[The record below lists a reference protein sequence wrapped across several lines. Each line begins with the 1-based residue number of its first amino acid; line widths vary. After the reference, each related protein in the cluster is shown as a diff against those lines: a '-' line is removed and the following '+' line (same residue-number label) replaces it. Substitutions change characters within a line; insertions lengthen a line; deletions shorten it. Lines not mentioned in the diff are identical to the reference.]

1 MSLESIVNNKLVD
14 MEPSAVLCYGEIGI
28 DNIIQADGLPS
39 PENAI
44 FPTSD
49 SYHGGGAA
57 ANTAVWLA
65 TLGVKVKLT
74 GNVIGRDEYGDQI
87 LQGLRRHPNIDLSLV
102 EQRDGVT
109 TPFTRAI
116 VTPDGERS
124 FLIFW
129 YPQAP
134 KVTLTKGM
142 LEGAK
147 FLALDL
153 YGGPERLA
161 TAQLAFENGVS
172 TAIGDVVW
180 PDHPA
185 LPFTSIATN
194 SGPYI
199 REHFPGVDVRQH
211 ARRLQSIS
219 KGIVITTDGPITVH
233 ALDAQGN
240 GFTIQPPT
248 TTPVDATGAGD
259 AFRAGLLY
267 GLLHGFDL
275 PRSLRWAV
283 ACGSLKVR
291 NVGAATTLPGL
302 QEIEALAGS
311 LQPQAEL

>member
-1 MSLESIVNNKLVD
+1 MDRAE
-14 MEPSAVLCYGEIGI
+14 VLCYGEIGI

-39 PENAI
+39 PENAV

-57 ANTAVWLA
+57 ANTAVWLV
-65 TLGVKVKLT
+65 TLGIPVKLT
-74 GNVIGRDEYGDQI
+74 GNAIGFDTYGGMI
-87 LQGLRRHPNIDLSLV
+87 LEGLRKHPNLDLSLV
-102 EQRDGVT
+102 EQRAEVT

-134 KVTLTKGM
+134 KVTLTRDM
-142 LEGAK
+142 LRGVK
-147 FLALDL
+147 YLALDL
-153 YGGPERLA
+153 YGGPERLS
-161 TAQLAFENGVS
+161 TARLAFESGVA

-185 LPFTSIATN
+185 LPYTSIATN

-199 REHFPGVDVRQH
+199 RQNFPGVDVRQH
-211 ARRLQSIS
+211 ARKLQSVS
-219 KGIVITTDGPITVH
+219 KGIVITTDGPNQVH

-240 GFTIQPPT
+240 GFTIQPPSVT
-248 TTPVDATGAGD
+248 AVDATGAGD

-267 GLLHGFDL
+267 GLLQGFDL
-275 PRSLRWAV
+275 PRSLCWAV
-283 ACGSLKVR
+283 ATGSLKVR
-291 NVGAATTLPGL
+291 NVGAATTLPDFK
-302 QEIEALAGS
+302 EVEDLANS
-311 LQPQAEL
+311 LQAQPEA

>member
-1 MSLESIVNNKLVD
+1 MESSEI
-14 MEPSAVLCYGEIGI
+14 LCYGEIGI

-44 FPTSD
+44 FPKSD

-57 ANTAVWLA
+57 ANTAVWLGN
-65 TLGVKVKLT
+65 LGVRAKLT
-74 GNVIGRDEYGDQI
+74 GNAIGHDRYGDWI
-87 LQGLRRHPNIDLSLV
+87 LARLGNHTNIDLSLV
-102 EQRDGVT
+102 EQREGVT

-142 LEGAK
+142 LEDVK
-147 FLALDL
+147 YVALDL

-161 TAQLAFENGVS
+161 TAHLAFECGVS
-172 TAIGDVVW
+172 TAIGDVIW

-199 REHFPGVDVRQH
+199 RQHFPGVDVRQH
-211 ARRLQSIS
+211 ARTLQSIS
-219 KGIVITTDGPITVH
+219 KGIVITTDGPRTVH
-233 ALDAQGN
+233 ALDAHGN
-240 GFTIQPPT
+240 GFTIEPPAT
-248 TTPVDATGAGD
+248 TATDATGAGD

-275 PRSLRWAV
+275 PRSLCWGV
-283 ACGSLKVR
+283 ATGSLKVR
-291 NVGAATTLPGL
+291 SLGAATTLPSFR
-302 QEIEALAGS
+302 EIETLANS
-311 LQPQAEL
+311 LQVQPET

>member
-1 MSLESIVNNKLVD
+1 MDRSE
-14 MEPSAVLCYGEIGI
+14 VLCYGEIGI

-39 PENAI
+39 PENAV
-44 FPTSD
+44 FPTAD

-65 TLGVKVKLT
+65 MLGIHVKLT
-74 GNVIGRDEYGDQI
+74 GNVIGFDTYGGMI
-87 LQGLRRHPNIDLSLV
+87 LEGLRKHPNLDLSLV
-102 EQRDGVT
+102 EQRAGVT

-134 KVTLTKGM
+134 KVALTGEM
-142 LEGAK
+142 LEGVRYV
-147 FLALDL
+147 ALDL

-161 TAQLAFENGVS
+161 TARLAHESGLA

-185 LPFTSIATN
+185 LPYTSIATN

-199 REHFPGVDVRQH
+199 RQNFPGVDVRQH
-211 ARRLQSIS
+211 ARKLQSIS
-219 KGIVITTDGPITVH
+219 KGIVITTDGPDKVH
-233 ALDAQGN
+233 ALDRQGN
-240 GFTIQPPT
+240 GFTIQPPAVNA
-248 TTPVDATGAGD
+248 VDATGAGD

-267 GLLHGFDL
+267 GLLQGFDL
-275 PRSLRWAV
+275 PRSLCWAV
-283 ACGSLKVR
+283 ATGSLKVR
-291 NVGAATTLPGL
+291 NVGAATTLPDFK
-302 QEIEALAGS
+302 EVEELANS
-311 LQPQAEL
+311 LQAGPEA

>member
-1 MSLESIVNNKLVD
+1 MCE
-14 MEPSAVLCYGEIGI
+14 VLCYGEIGI

-44 FPTSD
+44 FPSSD

-65 TLGVKVKLT
+65 ALGVDVKLS
-74 GNVIGRDEYGDQI
+74 GNAIGHDDYGELI
-87 LQGLRRHPNIDLSLV
+87 LERLRQHDRIDLSLV
-102 EQRDGVT
+102 EQRHGVT

-134 KVTLTKGM
+134 RVQLTKDM
-142 LEGAK
+142 LQGIQY
-147 FLALDL
+147 LALDL
-153 YGGPERLA
+153 YGGPERLE
-161 TAQLAFENGVS
+161 TAQLAFESGVS
-172 TAIGDVVW
+172 TTIGDVIW

-194 SGPYI
+194 SGAYI
-199 REHFPGVDVRQH
+199 RQSFPHVDVRQH
-211 ARRLQSIS
+211 ARALQSIS
-219 KGIVITTDGPITVH
+219 KGIVITTDGPQTVH

-240 GFTIQPPT
+240 GFTVQPPAVT
-248 TTPVDATGAGD
+248 VMDATGAGD

-275 PRSLRWAV
+275 PRSVCWGV
-283 ACGSLKVR
+283 ATGSLKVR
-291 NVGAATTLPGL
+291 SLGAASTLPTFG
-302 QEIEALAGS
+302 EIEALANS
-311 LQPQAEL
+311 LQPQPE

>member
-1 MSLESIVNNKLVD
+1 MESCD
-14 MEPSAVLCYGEIGI
+14 VLCYGEIGI

-39 PENAI
+39 PENAV

-65 TLGVKVKLT
+65 TLGAKVELT
-74 GNVIGRDEYGDQI
+74 GNAIGQDTYGNWI
-87 LQGLRRHPNIDLSLV
+87 IERLSKHPNIDLSLV
-102 EQRDGVT
+102 EQREGVM
-109 TPFTRAI
+109 TPFTRAL

-134 KVTLTKGM
+134 KIALTKQM
-142 LEGAK
+142 LNGVRYM
-147 FLALDL
+147 ALDL

-161 TAQLAFENGVS
+161 SARLAFESGVA
-172 TAIGDVVW
+172 TAVGDVIW

-185 LPFTSIATN
+185 LPYTSIATN

-199 REHFPGVDVRQH
+199 RQHFPGVDVRQH
-211 ARRLQSIS
+211 ARKLQAIS
-219 KGIVITTDGPITVH
+219 KGIVITTDGPRTVY

-240 GFTIQPPT
+240 GLTIEPPT
-248 TTPVDATGAGD
+248 VSAVDATGAGD

-275 PRSLRWAV
+275 SRSLCWAV
-283 ACGSLKVR
+283 ACGSLKVK
-291 NVGAATTLPGL
+291 NLGAATTLPDFE
-302 QEIEALAGS
+302 EIEALANS
-311 LQPQAEL
+311 LQTQPEI

>member
-1 MSLESIVNNKLVD
+1 
-14 MEPSAVLCYGEIGI
+14 METCEVLCYGEIGV
-28 DNIIQADGLPS
+28 DNIIQSDGLPS

-44 FPTSD
+44 FPKSD

-57 ANTAVWLA
+57 SNTAVWLA
-65 TLGVKVKLT
+65 NLGVKVKLT
-74 GNVIGRDEYGDQI
+74 GNVIGQDSYGHMI
-87 LQGLRRHPNIDLSLV
+87 LECLRKHPNIDLSLV
-102 EQRDGVT
+102 EQRERVT

-134 KVTLTKGM
+134 KIRLTKEM
-142 LEGAK
+142 LEGVRY
-147 FLALDL
+147 LALDL
-153 YGGPERLA
+153 YGGPERLE
-161 TAQLAFENGVS
+161 TARLAFESGVS

-199 REHFPGVDVRQH
+199 RQHFPGVDVHQH
-211 ARRLQSIS
+211 ARKLQSIS
-219 KGIVITTDGPITVH
+219 KGIVITTDGPRMVH
-233 ALDAQGN
+233 ALDAQGH
-240 GFTIQPPT
+240 GFIVQPPAVT
-248 TTPVDATGAGD
+248 AVDATGAGD

-275 PRSLRWAV
+275 PRSLCWAV
-283 ACGSLKVR
+283 ATGSLKVK
-291 NVGAATTLPGL
+291 NLGAATTLPDL
-302 QEIEALAGS
+302 KEVEALANS
-311 LQPQAEL
+311 LQTQPET

>member
-1 MSLESIVNNKLVD
+1 
-14 MEPSAVLCYGEIGI
+14 MEPYDVLCYGEIGI
-28 DNIIQADGLPS
+28 DNIIQTDGLPS
-39 PENAI
+39 PENAV
-44 FPTSD
+44 FPSSD

-74 GNVIGRDEYGDQI
+74 GNTIGRDEYGDAI
-87 LQGLRRHPNIDLSLV
+87 LARLKKHPNIDLSLV
-102 EQRDGVT
+102 EQREGVT
-109 TPFTRAI
+109 TPFTRAL

-134 KVTLTKGM
+134 KITLTRDM
-142 LEGAK
+142 LEGVK
-147 FLALDL
+147 YLALDL
-153 YGGPERLA
+153 YGGPERVA

-172 TAIGDVVW
+172 TAIGDVIW

-185 LPFTSIATN
+185 LRFTSIATN

-199 REHFPGVDVRQH
+199 RQHFPGVDVRQH

-219 KGIVITTDGPITVH
+219 KGIVITTQGPGLVH

-240 GFTIQPPT
+240 GYTIRPPET
-248 TTPVDATGAGD
+248 TAVDATGAGD

-267 GLLHGFDL
+267 GLLRGFDL
-275 PRSLRWAV
+275 PRSLSWGV

-291 NVGAATTLPGL
+291 NLGAATTLPEL
-302 QEIEALAGS
+302 REIEALANS
-311 LQPQAEL
+311 LEPQLE